1 MTDARPLV
9 LLDVDGVLNL
19 GLFMSSRRRSRLK
32 RSEGWYS
39 NRVGGDPHDLYAH
52 RIVLNRRWG
61 PMLRSLE
68 AEGAELAWATAWQ
81 EGANRH
87 ISPLLRLGELPV
99 APARHK
105 RKAYTVVP
113 WTQGRPWAWLEDIGD
128 ELETASALSRRRPHL
143 PVLVDPEEG
152 LTGEH
157 VERVREWLVSLR
169 D

>member
-1 MTDARPLV
+1 MTRPLV

-19 GLFMSSRRRSRLK
+19 GLFMSSRRRSRL
-32 RSEGWYS
+32 RGDEGWLS
-39 NRVGGDPHDLYAH
+39 TRAGGDVHDRWAE

-68 AEGAELAWATAWQ
+68 DDGAELAWATAWNQ
-81 EGANRH
+81 GANWF
-87 ISPLLRLGELPV
+87 ISPLLGLGELPV
-99 APARHK
+99 APAVHK

-113 WTQGRPWAWLEDIGD
+113 WTEGRPWAWLEDIED
-128 ELETASALSRRRPHL
+128 ELDVASALSRRRPHL
-143 PVLVDPEEG
+143 PVLVDRETG